1 MIDELHSFIGTERGA
16 HLRSLICRLAAKSRE
31 PVRRAGLSATF
42 GRGDR
47 SSLPLAAAITSRGR
61 ADHRRPREE
70 IHPVEDLG
78 LSAAI
83 PVPRTSGEQDESE
96 NDDARRSTAIS
107 RRDVFETFHGKTAL
121 IFTNAKSD
129 IEKIADYARRE
140 SARRGLPDLFRVHH
154 GSLSK
159 GEREETEEALKS
171 AQPTATFCSSTLEMG
186 IDVGNVKL
194 VGQIGPPGR

>member
-16 HLRSLICRLAAKSRE
+16 HLRSLICRLGGQE
-31 PVRRAGLSATF
+31 PGARPPRGTLGDARPRDRRGS
-42 GRGDR
+42 
-47 SSLPLAAAITSRGR
+47 PLAAAISARVRAHHRRHREEVHPVKDLGVSEASRSQEPDRGR
-61 ADHRRPREE
+61 STRTTSEVPLEG
-70 IHPVEDLG
+70 DL
-78 LSAAI
+78 
-83 PVPRTSGEQDESE
+83 EK
-96 NDDARRSTAIS
+96 
-107 RRDVFETFHGKTAL
+107 DVFDTFHGKTAL
-121 IFTNAKSD
+121 IFANAKSY
-129 IEKIADYARRE
+129 IEKFADYARRE